1 MNFKNI
7 YYIFSTLLLVSSLSV
22 VLLQNPIH
30 SVIGLVISFL
40 SSAGI
45 LFILQSEFFPLLFII
60 VYVGAIAVLF
70 LFVIMMLDIKNL
82 PKNKTNN
89 LKHLL
94 FGFFAAFSFLFFIL
108 SGINDF
114 YYDKS
119 IICLTENEMF
129 DLLSLDYDYSQ
140 EDILT
145 ELEGLGQ
152 VVYTHYVLQFLIS
165 GLILSLAVVGVVILT
180 IDMTA
185 KNLPTNT
192 KQVSRAPKL

>member
-1 MNFKNI
+1 M
-7 YYIFSTLLLVSSLSV
+7 LLLVSSLSV

-114 YYDKS
+114 YYNES
-119 IICLTENEMF
+119 IICLTENEMV
-129 DLLSLDYDYSQ
+129 DLLSLPLDYDYSQ

-145 ELEGLGQ
+145 EVEGLGQ

>member
-1 MNFKNI
+1 
-7 YYIFSTLLLVSSLSV
+7 
-22 VLLQNPIH
+22 
-30 SVIGLVISFL
+30 
-40 SSAGI
+40 
-45 LFILQSEFFPLLFII
+45 
-60 VYVGAIAVLF
+60 
-70 LFVIMMLDIKNL
+70 MMLDIKNL

-114 YYDKS
+114 YYNES
-119 IICLTENEMF
+119 IICLTENEMV
-129 DLLSLDYDYSQ
+129 DLLSLPLDYDYSQ

-145 ELEGLGQ
+145 EVEGLGQ

>member
-1 MNFKNI
+1 MNLKNI
-7 YYIFSTLLLVSSLSV
+7 YYIFSLLLLISSLFV

-30 SVIGLVISFL
+30 SVISLVISFF

-45 LFILQSEFFPLLFII
+45 LFILQSELFPLLFII

-94 FGFFAAFSFLFFIL
+94 FGLFAAFSFLFFIL
-108 SGINDF
+108 SSVNDF
-114 YYDKS
+114 FYDEN
-119 IICLTENEMF
+119 IICLKENELF

-152 VVYTHYVLQFLIS
+152 IIYTHYVLQFLIS
-165 GLILSLAVVGVVILT
+165 GLILTLAVIGVVTLT

-185 KNLPTNT
+185 KNLSTNT
-192 KQVSRAPKL
+192 KQIARVPGS

>member
-1 MNFKNI
+1 MNLKNI
-7 YYIFSTLLLVSSLSV
+7 YYIFSLLLLVSSLSV

-30 SVIGLVISFL
+30 SVIGLVISFFA
-40 SSAGI
+40 SAGI
-45 LFILQSEFFPLLFII
+45 LFTLQSEFFPLLFII

-89 LKHLL
+89 LKHLF
-94 FGFFAAFSFLFFIL
+94 FGFFAAFSLLFFIL

-114 YYDKS
+114 YFEEA
-119 IICLTENEMF
+119 IICMTENEMF

-165 GLILSLAVVGVVILT
+165 GLILTLAVIGVVVLT
-180 IDMTA
+180 IDMTG

-192 KQVSRAPKL
+192 KQVSKIPKL

>member
-1 MNFKNI
+1 M
-7 YYIFSTLLLVSSLSV
+7 LLLVSSLSV

-89 LKHLL
+89 LKHIL

-114 YYDKS
+114 YYNES
-119 IICLTENEMF
+119 IICLTENEMV
-129 DLLSLDYDYSQ
+129 DLLSLPLDYDYSQ

-145 ELEGLGQ
+145 EVEGLGQ